1 MRFVP
6 LHVVTCYSLLQSG
19 LTTERIGHALSTND
33 YFAMGMSDIET
44 MAGVPPFAKL
54 MDKSKKPYLI
64 GEQFQVEGDTLCLY
78 VLNEQGYRNL
88 IKLNTLSQREN
99 LTIEIVSQ
107 YVSGLAAILET
118 VRGKFNELFVENYD
132 SSFNKYLLNISKPFK
147 DGFYLGIEVTSK
159 EGVKYANRVRKFAN
173 EFTYDCIAF
182 PRIMYE
188 KKDDRIILDV
198 VDAISNDIKLDHKAA
213 SGQDYFMTEDN
224 YAKIYSKVE
233 MDNTI
238 ELVKKSTFNFSQKRG
253 QILHY
258 PVENSENE
266 LRRICEEKLE
276 QLKLTDQKYKD
287 QLNHELETIFKMGY
301 ADYFLI
307 VMDYVSYAKTHDIL
321 VGPGRGSAA
330 GSLVSYL
337 LGISEV
343 NPLDY
348 DLQFERF
355 LNPYRQT
362 MPDIDVDF
370 MDNKR
375 DEMIQYLRDKY
386 GSNRVGIIATFQTIG
401 AKQSLRDVG
410 RIFEYSP
417 KMIDQLSK
425 RLTIKDLTLRESYK
439 KIPEFRQLVDSDK
452 YFLEIVALASKLEG
466 LPRQTGLHASG
477 VILNDQPL
485 EDCIPV
491 SASIDDN
498 YITQYEAEYLE
509 EQGLLKMDF
518 LALSN
523 LTIIYNCVKLI
534 NYRHG
539 LNLDPDKI
547 PYNEKEIFDLILSNK
562 VLGIFQIETQLM
574 RRLLKVLK
582 PSTFDDIAVLL
593 ALDRPGPMKY
603 ASSYARR
610 KEGKERFGY
619 LSDELKEILAPTYG
633 IIVYQEQINNIA
645 VKMAG
650 FTLGEA
656 DLFRRAVS
664 KKDKDKLAG
673 LKKQFVDGCLKK
685 GYTEKV
691 SEETFNDILKFAEYG
706 FNKSHSVVYAII
718 ACRMAWLKAHY
729 PLEFYVALLGGSSA
743 TSDTKFSEY
752 VLEMK
757 AFGIKMLP
765 PDINESEDNFVIK
778 DKSIL
783 YPLSGIK
790 GINSVLTEKILAL
803 RNEGKAFK
811 SFYDFFARLYLE
823 IIGTGMT
830 NSNMPQINSFTEKV
844 EILISSGSLDC
855 LYKSRQSMRKS
866 IPNGCMYGSS
876 LVGNEDQPPLD
887 PSMLQAPLMIEAE
900 DDAAENLNREHE
912 VLGVMLSDNPL
923 SLQKDKLEAKGV
935 INIADAKEEEKET
948 LVAGIIR
955 QKKVINTKKGEQMAF
970 IKIFDETDDL
980 EFTIFPRTFKE
991 CSSLLEKNG
1000 LIIAKIKKQIS
1011 QDEESFIAEE
1021 IKKLE
1026 DE

>member
-1 MRFVP
+1 MRFAP

-19 LTTERIGHALSTND
+19 LTMERIARAIKGNN

-44 MAGVPPFAKL
+44 MAGIPPFVK
-54 MDKSKKPYLI
+54 MMEKSSKPYLI
-64 GEQFQVEGDTLCLY
+64 GEEFNVDGDNLSLY
-78 VLNEQGYRNL
+78 VLNEEGYRNL
-88 IKLNTLSQREN
+88 IKLNSISQREN
-99 LTIEIVSQ
+99 LTIELLKEHA
-107 YVSGLAAILET
+107 SGLAAVLET
-118 VRGKFNELFVENYD
+118 VRGKFKDLFVENYD
-132 SSFNKYLLNISKPFK
+132 SSFNKYLLKLSEPFK
-147 DGFYLGIEVTSK
+147 DNFYLGIEVTSK

-173 EFTYDCIAF
+173 EFTYQCIAF
-182 PRIMYE
+182 PKVLYE
-188 KKDDRIILDV
+188 KKDDKIILDM
-198 VDAISNDIKLDHKAA
+198 VDAISNDIKLDHKVA
-213 SGQDYFMTEDN
+213 SGQDYFMSEDN

-253 QILHY
+253 KMLHY

-266 LRRICEEKLE
+266 LRRLCEEKLE
-276 QLKLTDQKYKD
+276 TLKLTEQKYKD

-307 VMDYVSYAKTHDIL
+307 VMDYVNYAKTHDIL

-337 LGISEV
+337 LGISMA

-348 DLQFERF
+348 GLQFERF

-370 MDNKR
+370 MDNRR
-375 DEMIQYLRDKY
+375 DDMIQYLRDKY
-386 GSNRVGIIATFQTIG
+386 GSNRVGVIVTFQTIG
-401 AKQSLRDVG
+401 ARQSLRDVG
-410 RIFEYSP
+410 RIFDYNTRY
-417 KMIDQLSK
+417 IDLLSK
-425 RLTIKDLTLRESYK
+425 KLTNKEFGLRESYK
-439 KIPEFRQLVDSDK
+439 KLPEFRALVDSDK
-452 YFLEIVALASKLEG
+452 FFLEIVALASKLEG
-466 LPRQTGLHASG
+466 LPRQSGLHASG
-477 VILNDQPL
+477 VIINDQPL
-485 EDCIPV
+485 EECIPV
-491 SASIDDN
+491 SESLN
-498 YITQYEAEYLE
+498 ESYITQYEAEYLE

-534 NYRHG
+534 NERHN
-539 LNLDPDKI
+539 LNLNCDEI
-547 PYNEKEIFDLILSNK
+547 PYDEKEIFDLILSNK

-582 PSTFDDIAVLL
+582 PSSFDDIAVLL

-603 ASSYARR
+603 ASTYAKR

-619 LSDELKEILAPTYG
+619 LSDDLKEILAPTYG

-685 GYTEKV
+685 GYTQKV

-729 PLEFYVALLGGSSA
+729 PLEFYVSLLGGSSA
-743 TSDTKFSEY
+743 TSDSKFSEY
-752 VLEMK
+752 VLEMNSL
-757 AFGIKMLP
+757 GIKMLP
-765 PDINESEDNFVIK
+765 PDINESTNTFIIK
-778 DKSIL
+778 DNNIL
-783 YPLSGIK
+783 FPLTGIK
-790 GINSVLTEKILAL
+790 EVNINMMEKINNE
-803 RNEGKAFK
+803 RNENGRFK
-811 SFYDFFARLYLE
+811 SFFDFISRMFNQF
-823 IIGTGMT
+823 T
-830 NSNMPQINSFTEKV
+830 NPPLTEQQLNSFDSKM
-844 EILISSGSLDC
+844 EILVSSGAFDD
-855 LYKSRQSMRKS
+855 LYPSRESMRRS
-866 IPNGCMYGSS
+866 ILKGRMYAQNLIVENGQLMLDSS
-876 LVGNEDQPPLD
+876 IIPPPVMAEEKDDPAFNLD
-887 PSMLQAPLMIEAE
+887 
-900 DDAAENLNREHE
+900 REFE

-923 SLQKDKLEAKGV
+923 TLKKEKLEAKGV
-935 INIADAKEEEKET
+935 MNIIDAKEETNEV
-948 LVAGIIR
+948 LVAGLIKNR
-955 QKKVINTKKGEQMAF
+955 KVINTKKGEQMAF
-970 IKIFDETDDL
+970 IKIFDETDEL
-980 EFTIFPRTFKE
+980 EFTVFPRTFKE
-991 CSSLLEKNG
+991 CSSLLEKNA
-1000 LIIAKIKKQIS
+1000 LIIARIKKQIS
-1011 QDEESFIAEE
+1011 QDEETFIAEE

>member
-1 MRFVP
+1 MRFAP
-6 LHVVTCYSLLQSG
+6 LHVITGYSLLQSG
-19 LTTERIGHALSTND
+19 LTMERISHALAAND
-33 YFAMGMSDIET
+33 YFAMGMSDHES
-44 MAGVPPFAKL
+44 MYGVPPFVKMMEKA
-54 MDKSKKPYLI
+54 KKPYLV
-64 GEQFQVEGDTLCLY
+64 GEEFIVGGDSLSLF
-78 VLNEQGYRNL
+78 VLDEDGYRNL
-88 IKLNTLSQREN
+88 IKLNSINQKEN
-99 LTIEIVSQ
+99 LTIETLKQ
-107 YVSGLAAILET
+107 YSKGLAAVLET

-132 SSFNKYLLNISKPFK
+132 SSFNKYLMQLSEPFG
-147 DGFYLGIEVTSK
+147 DEFYLGIEVTSK

-173 EFTYDCIAF
+173 EFTYKVIAF
-182 PRIMYE
+182 PRIRYE
-188 KKDDRIILDV
+188 KKDDKIILDMV
-198 VDAISNDIKLDHKAA
+198 EAISNDLKLKEKTG
-213 SGQDYFMTEDN
+213 SGQEYFMSEEN

-233 MDNTI
+233 MDMTI
-238 ELVKKSTFNFSQKRG
+238 ELVKKSSFSFEKKRG
-253 QILHY
+253 QMLHY
-258 PVENSENE
+258 PVSDSQAE
-266 LRRICEEKLE
+266 LRRLCEEKLVE
-276 QLKLTDQKYKD
+276 LKLDDQKYKD
-287 QLNHELETIFKMGY
+287 QLNHELETIFSMGY

-307 VMDYVSYAKTHDIL
+307 VQDYVNYAKTHDIL

-375 DEMIQYLRDKY
+375 DDMIQYLRDKY
-386 GSNRVGIIATFQTIG
+386 GSDHVGIIVTFQTIG

-410 RIFEYSP
+410 RIFDYSP
-417 KMIDQLSK
+417 RHIDFLSK
-425 RLTIKDLTLRESYK
+425 KLTNKDYGLRESYK
-439 KIPEFRQLVDSDK
+439 KLPEFRALVDSDK
-452 YFLEIVALASKLEG
+452 YYLEIVALASKIAG
-466 LPRQTGLHASG
+466 LPRQSGLHASG
-477 VILNDQPL
+477 VILNDKPL

-491 SASIDDN
+491 SASINDN

-603 ASSYARR
+603 ASDYARR

-619 LSDELKEILAPTYG
+619 LSEELKEILSPTYG

-673 LKKQFVDGCLKK
+673 LKKQFIDGCLKK
-685 GYTEKV
+685 GYTQKV

-729 PLEFYVALLGGSSA
+729 PLEFYVSLLGGSSA
-743 TSDTKFSEY
+743 TSDSKFSEY
-752 VLEMK
+752 VLEMNSL
-757 AFGIKMLP
+757 GIKMLP
-765 PDINESEDNFVIK
+765 PDINESINTFIIK
-778 DKSIL
+778 DNAIL
-783 YPLSGIK
+783 YPLTGIK
-790 GINSVLTEKILAL
+790 EINMNMMEKIAQD
-803 RNEGKAFK
+803 RKENGKYK
-811 SFYDFFARLYLE
+811 SFFDFISRMFSKL
-823 IIGTGMT
+823 T
-830 NSNMPQINSFTEKV
+830 NAPITEQQLNNFDSKI
-844 EILISSGSLDC
+844 EILVSSGAFDD
-855 LYKSRQSMRKS
+855 LYPSRESMRKS
-866 IPNGCMYGSS
+866 ILKGRMYAQNLIVENGQLMLDSS
-876 LVGNEDQPPLD
+876 IIPPPLMTEEKDD
-887 PSMLQAPLMIEAE
+887 PAY
-900 DDAAENLNREHE
+900 NLDREFE

-923 SLQKDKLEAKGV
+923 TLKKEKLQAKGV
-935 INIADAKEEEKET
+935 INIIDAKEEADEV
-948 LVAGIIR
+948 LVAGLIR

-970 IKIFDETDDL
+970 VKIFDETDDL
-980 EFTIFPRTFKE
+980 EFTIFPRTYKE
-991 CSSLLEKNG
+991 CASLLEKNA
-1000 LIIAKIKKQIS
+1000 LILARVKKQIG
-1011 QDEESFIAEE
+1011 QDEETFIAEE

>member
-1 MRFVP
+1 M
-6 LHVVTCYSLLQSG
+6 
-19 LTTERIGHALSTND
+19 ERIGHALSTND
-33 YFAMGMSDIET
+33 YFGMGMSDIET

-54 MDKSKKPYLI
+54 MVKNKKPYLI
-64 GEQFQVEGDTLCLY
+64 GEEFSIDGDKLSLY
-78 VLNEQGYRNL
+78 VLNEEGYRNL
-88 IKLNTLSQREN
+88 IKLNSISQREN
-99 LTIEIVSQ
+99 ITIDTLKQ
-107 YVSGLAAILET
+107 YSSGLAAILET

-132 SSFNKYLLNISKPFK
+132 SSFNKYLLKLSEPFK
-147 DGFYLGIEVTSK
+147 DDFYLGIEVTSK

-173 EFTYDCIAF
+173 EFTYQCIAF
-182 PRIMYE
+182 PKIMYE
-188 KKDDRIILDV
+188 KKDDKIILDM
-198 VDAISNDIKLDHKAA
+198 VDAISNDIKLDHKTA

-224 YAKIYSKVE
+224 YTKIYSKVE

-307 VMDYVSYAKTHDIL
+307 VMDYVNYAKTHDIL

-386 GSNRVGIIATFQTIG
+386 GSNRVGVIATFQTIG
-401 AKQSLRDVG
+401 ARQSLRDVG
-410 RIFEYSP
+410 RIFNYSTRH
-417 KMIDQLSK
+417 IDFLSK
-425 RLTIKDLTLRESYK
+425 KLTNKEYGLRESYK
-439 KIPEFRQLVDSDK
+439 KLPEFRALVDSDK
-452 YFLEIVALASKLEG
+452 YYLEIVALASKLEG
-466 LPRQTGLHASG
+466 LPRQSGLHASG
-477 VILNDQPL
+477 VILNDKPL

-534 NYRHG
+534 NYKHN
-539 LNLDPDKI
+539 LNLKCDEI
-547 PYNEKEIFDLILSNK
+547 PYDSKEIFDLILSNK

-603 ASSYARR
+603 ASTYARR

-685 GYTEKV
+685 GYSQQV

-718 ACRMAWLKAHY
+718 ACRMAWLKARY
-729 PLEFYVALLGGSSA
+729 PLEFYVSLLGGSSA
-743 TSDTKFSEY
+743 TSDSKFSEY
-752 VLEMK
+752 VLEMNSL
-757 AFGIKMLP
+757 GIKMLP
-765 PDINESEDNFVIK
+765 PDINESINTFIIRDNA
-778 DKSIL
+778 IL
-783 YPLSGIK
+783 YPLTGIK
-790 GINSVLTEKILAL
+790 EINMNMVEKIMAD
-803 RNEGKAFK
+803 RSENGNFK
-811 SFYDFFARLYLE
+811 SFYDFFARMFCPL
-823 IIGTGMT
+823 IGNPVRVGDVSLQT
-830 NSNMPQINSFTEKV
+830 IESFKSKM
-844 EILISSGSLDC
+844 EILVSSGAFDD
-855 LYKSRQSMRKS
+855 LYPSRQTMRKS
-866 IPNGCMYGSS
+866 IQPGVTYGFNFVNENGQGKLDS
-876 LVGNEDQPPLD
+876 LFNKPPMMFEEKDDPAFNLD
-887 PSMLQAPLMIEAE
+887 
-900 DDAAENLNREHE
+900 REFD

-923 SLQKDKLEAKGV
+923 ALRKDRLEAKGV
-935 INIADAKEEEKET
+935 INIIDAKEETNEV
-948 LVAGIIR
+948 LVAGLIKN
-955 QKKVINTKKGEQMAF
+955 KKVINTKKGEQMAF
-970 IKIFDETDDL
+970 IKIFDETDEL
-980 EFTIFPRTFKE
+980 EFTVFPRTYKE
-991 CSSLLEKNG
+991 CASLIEKNA
-1000 LIIAKIKKQIS
+1000 LIIAKVKKQVV
-1011 QDEESFIAEE
+1011 QDEETFIAEE

>member
-1 MRFVP
+1 MRFAP
-6 LHVVTCYSLLQSG
+6 LHVITGYSLLQSG
-19 LTTERIGHALSTND
+19 LTMERISHALTAND
-33 YFAMGMSDIET
+33 YFAMGMSDHES
-44 MAGVPPFAKL
+44 MYGVPPFVK
-54 MDKSKKPYLI
+54 MMEKVKKPYLV
-64 GEQFQVEGDTLCLY
+64 GEEFIVDGDSLSLY
-78 VLNEQGYRNL
+78 VLDEDGYRNL
-88 IKLNTLSQREN
+88 IKLNSLNQKEN
-99 LTIEIVSQ
+99 LTIEILKEHSK
-107 YVSGLAAILET
+107 GLAAVLET

-132 SSFNKYLLNISKPFK
+132 SSFNKYLMQLSESF
-147 DGFYLGIEVTSK
+147 GEEFYLGIEVTSK

-173 EFTYDCIAF
+173 EFTYKVIAF
-182 PRIMYE
+182 PRIRYE
-188 KKDDRIILDV
+188 KKDDKIILDMV
-198 VDAISNDIKLDHKAA
+198 EAISNDLKLKEKTG
-213 SGQDYFMTEDN
+213 SGQEYFMSEEN

-233 MDNTI
+233 MDATI
-238 ELVKKSTFNFSQKRG
+238 ELVKKSSFSFEKKRG
-253 QILHY
+253 QMLHY
-258 PVENSENE
+258 PVNDSQVE
-266 LRRICEEKLE
+266 LRRLCEEKLVE
-276 QLKLTDQKYKD
+276 LKLDDQKYKD
-287 QLNHELETIFKMGY
+287 QLNHELETIFSMGY

-307 VMDYVSYAKTHDIL
+307 VQDYVNYAKTHDIL

-386 GSNRVGIIATFQTIG
+386 GSDHVGIIVTFQTIG

-410 RIFEYSP
+410 RIFDYSP
-417 KMIDQLSK
+417 RHIDFLSK
-425 RLTIKDLTLRESYK
+425 KLTNKDYGLRESYK
-439 KIPEFRQLVDSDK
+439 KLPEFRALVDSDK
-452 YFLEIVALASKLEG
+452 YYLEIVALASKIEG
-466 LPRQTGLHASG
+466 LPRQSGLHASG
-477 VILNDQPL
+477 VILNDKPL

-491 SASIDDN
+491 SASINDN

-534 NYRHG
+534 NARHN
-539 LNLDPDKI
+539 LNLNCDEI
-547 PYNEKEIFDLILSNK
+547 PYNEKEIFDLIPSNK

-582 PSTFDDIAVLL
+582 PSTFDDVAVLL

-603 ASSYARR
+603 ASTYARR

-619 LSDELKEILAPTYG
+619 LSEDLKEILAPTYG

-664 KKDKDKLAG
+664 KKDKDKLTG
-673 LKKQFVDGCLKK
+673 LKKQFVDGSLKK
-685 GYTEKV
+685 GYSQQV
-691 SEETFNDILKFAEYG
+691 SEEVFNDILKFAEYG

-729 PLEFYVALLGGSSA
+729 PLEFYVSLLGGSFA
-743 TSDTKFSEY
+743 TSDSKFSEY
-752 VLEMK
+752 VMEMNSL
-757 AFGIKMLP
+757 GIKMLP
-765 PDINESEDNFVIK
+765 PDINESTNNFIIK
-778 DKSIL
+778 DNSIL
-783 YPLSGIK
+783 FPLTGIK
-790 GINSVLTEKILAL
+790 EINMITYEKISEE
-803 RNEGKAFK
+803 RKENGKFK
-811 SFYDFFARLYLE
+811 SFFDFISRMFTKL
-823 IIGTGMT
+823 T
-830 NSNMPQINSFTEKV
+830 NNPITEQQLNSFDSRM
-844 EILISSGSLDC
+844 EILVSSGAFDD
-855 LYKSRQSMRKS
+855 LYPSRESMRRS
-866 IPNGCMYGSS
+866 ILKGRMYAQNLIVENGQLMLDSS
-876 LVGNEDQPPLD
+876 IIPPPMMSEEKDDPAFNLD
-887 PSMLQAPLMIEAE
+887 
-900 DDAAENLNREHE
+900 REFE

-923 SLQKDKLEAKGV
+923 SLKRNRLEAKGV
-935 INIADAKEEEKET
+935 INILDAKEHDDEV
-948 LVAGIIR
+948 LIAGLIK

-970 IKIFDETDDL
+970 IKIFDETDEI

-991 CSSLLEKNG
+991 CAPLLEKNG
-1000 LIIAKIKKQIS
+1000 LILSRIKKQIN
-1011 QDEESFIAEE
+1011 QDEETFIAEE

>member
-6 LHVVTCYSLLQSG
+6 LHVITCYSLLQSG
-19 LTTERIGHALSTND
+19 LTMERIGHALSTND
-33 YFAMGMSDIET
+33 YFAMGMSDHET
-44 MAGVPPFAKL
+44 MAGVPPFVK
-54 MDKSKKPYLI
+54 MMNKNKKPYII
-64 GEQFQVEGDTLCLY
+64 GEEFIVDGDSLSLY
-78 VLNEQGYRNL
+78 VLNEEGYRNL
-88 IKLNTLSQREN
+88 IKLNSISQREN
-99 LTIEIVSQ
+99 LTIETLKEHS
-107 YVSGLAAILET
+107 SGLAAVLET
-118 VRGKFNELFVENYD
+118 VRGKFKDLFVENYD
-132 SSFNKYLLNISKPFK
+132 SSFNKYLLNLSEPFK
-147 DGFYLGIEVTSK
+147 DEFHLGIEVTSK

-173 EFTYDCIAF
+173 EFTYKCIAF
-182 PRIMYE
+182 PKVMYE
-188 KKDDRIILDV
+188 KKDDKIILDM
-198 VDAISNDIKLDHKAA
+198 VDAISNDLKLDHKVA
-213 SGQDYFMTEDN
+213 SGQDYFMSEDN

-233 MDNTI
+233 MDATI

-258 PVENSENE
+258 PVEDSEKE
-266 LRRICEEKLE
+266 LRRICEDKLKE
-276 QLKLTDQKYKD
+276 LNLTDEKYIN
-287 QLNHELETIFKMGY
+287 QLNHELEVIFKMGY

-307 VMDYVSYAKTHDIL
+307 VMDYVNYAKTHDIL

-337 LGISEV
+337 LNISEV
-343 NPLDY
+343 NPMDY

-370 MDNKR
+370 MDNRR
-375 DEMIQYLRDKY
+375 DDMIQYLRDKY
-386 GSNRVGIIATFQTIG
+386 GANRVGVIATFQTIG
-401 AKQSLRDVG
+401 ARQALRDVG
-410 RIFEYSP
+410 RIFNYSTRH
-417 KMIDQLSK
+417 IDFLSK
-425 RLTIKDLTLRESYK
+425 KLTNKEYGLRESYK
-439 KIPEFRQLVDSDK
+439 KLPEFRALVDSDK
-452 YFLEIVALASKLEG
+452 YYLEIVALASKLEG

-477 VILNDQPL
+477 VILNDKPL

-603 ASSYARR
+603 ASDYARR

-619 LSDELKEILAPTYG
+619 LSDELKEILSPTYG

-673 LKKQFVDGCLKK
+673 LKKQFIDGCLKK
-685 GYTEKV
+685 GYTQKV

-729 PLEFYVALLGGSSA
+729 PLEFYVSLLGGSSA
-743 TSDTKFSEY
+743 TSDSKFSEY
-752 VLEMK
+752 VLEMNSL
-757 AFGIKMLP
+757 GIKMLP
-765 PDINESEDNFVIK
+765 PDINESINTFIIK
-778 DKSIL
+778 DNAIL
-783 YPLSGIK
+783 YPLTGIK
-790 GINSVLTEKILAL
+790 EINMNMMEKIAED
-803 RNEGKAFK
+803 RKENGKYK
-811 SFYDFFARLYLE
+811 SFFDFISRMFSKL
-823 IIGTGMT
+823 T
-830 NSNMPQINSFTEKV
+830 NAPITEQQLNNFDSKI
-844 EILISSGSLDC
+844 EILVSSGAFDD
-855 LYKSRQSMRKS
+855 LYPSRESMRKS
-866 IPNGCMYGSS
+866 ILKGRMYAQNLIVENGQLMLDSS
-876 LVGNEDQPPLD
+876 IIPPPLMTEEKDD
-887 PSMLQAPLMIEAE
+887 PAY
-900 DDAAENLNREHE
+900 NLDREFE

-923 SLQKDKLEAKGV
+923 TLKKEKLQAKGV
-935 INIADAKEEEKET
+935 INIIDAKEETDEV

-970 IKIFDETDDL
+970 VKIFDETDDL
-980 EFTIFPRTFKE
+980 EFTIFPRTYKE
-991 CSSLLEKNG
+991 CASLLEKNA
-1000 LIIAKIKKQIS
+1000 LILARVKKQTG
-1011 QDEESFIAEE
+1011 QDEETFIAEE

>member
-1 MRFVP
+1 MRFAP
-6 LHVVTCYSLLQSG
+6 LHIVTCYSLLQSG
-19 LTTERIGHALSTND
+19 LTMERIARAIKGNN

-44 MAGVPPFAKL
+44 MAGIPPFVK
-54 MDKSKKPYLI
+54 MMEKSSKPYLI
-64 GEQFQVEGDTLCLY
+64 GEEFNVDGDNLSLY
-78 VLNEQGYRNL
+78 VLNEEGYRNL
-88 IKLNTLSQREN
+88 IKLNSISQREN
-99 LTIEIVSQ
+99 LTIELLKEHA
-107 YVSGLAAILET
+107 SGLAAVLET
-118 VRGKFNELFVENYD
+118 VRGKFKDLFVENYD
-132 SSFNKYLLNISKPFK
+132 SSFNKYLLKLSEPFK
-147 DGFYLGIEVTSK
+147 DNFYLGIEVTSK

-173 EFTYDCIAF
+173 EFTYQCIAF
-182 PRIMYE
+182 PKVLYE
-188 KKDDRIILDV
+188 KKDDKIILDM
-198 VDAISNDIKLDHKAA
+198 VDAISNDIKLDHKVA
-213 SGQDYFMTEDN
+213 SGQDYFMSEDN

-253 QILHY
+253 KMLHY

-266 LRRICEEKLE
+266 LRRLCEEKLE
-276 QLKLTDQKYKD
+276 TLKLTEQKYKD

-307 VMDYVSYAKTHDIL
+307 VMDYVNYAKTHDIL

-337 LGISEV
+337 LGISMA

-348 DLQFERF
+348 GLQFERF

-370 MDNKR
+370 MDNRR
-375 DEMIQYLRDKY
+375 DDMIQYLRDKY
-386 GSNRVGIIATFQTIG
+386 GSNRVGVIVTFQTIG
-401 AKQSLRDVG
+401 ARQSLRDVG
-410 RIFEYSP
+410 RIFDYNTRY
-417 KMIDQLSK
+417 IDLLSK
-425 RLTIKDLTLRESYK
+425 KLTNKEFGLRESYK
-439 KIPEFRQLVDSDK
+439 KLPEFRALVDSDK
-452 YFLEIVALASKLEG
+452 FFLEIVALASKLEG
-466 LPRQTGLHASG
+466 LPRQSGLHASG
-477 VILNDQPL
+477 VIINDQPL
-485 EDCIPV
+485 EECIPV
-491 SASIDDN
+491 SESLN
-498 YITQYEAEYLE
+498 ESYITQYEAEYLE

-534 NYRHG
+534 NERHN
-539 LNLDPDKI
+539 LNLNCDEI
-547 PYNEKEIFDLILSNK
+547 PYDEKEIFDLILSNK

-582 PSTFDDIAVLL
+582 PSSFDDIAVLL

-603 ASSYARR
+603 ASTYAKR

-619 LSDELKEILAPTYG
+619 LSDDLKEILAPTYG

-685 GYTEKV
+685 GYTQKV

-729 PLEFYVALLGGSSA
+729 PLEFYVSLLGGSSA
-743 TSDTKFSEY
+743 TSDSKFSEY
-752 VLEMK
+752 VLEMNSL
-757 AFGIKMLP
+757 GIKMLP
-765 PDINESEDNFVIK
+765 PDINESTNTFIIK
-778 DKSIL
+778 DNNIL
-783 YPLSGIK
+783 FPLTGIK
-790 GINSVLTEKILAL
+790 EVNINMMEKINNE
-803 RNEGKAFK
+803 RNENGRFK
-811 SFYDFFARLYLE
+811 SFFDFISRMFNQF
-823 IIGTGMT
+823 T
-830 NSNMPQINSFTEKV
+830 NPPLTEQQLNSFDSKM
-844 EILISSGSLDC
+844 EILVSSGAFDD
-855 LYKSRQSMRKS
+855 LYPSRESMRRS
-866 IPNGCMYGSS
+866 ILKGRMYAQNLIVENGQLMLDSS
-876 LVGNEDQPPLD
+876 IIPPPVMAEEKDDPAFNLD
-887 PSMLQAPLMIEAE
+887 
-900 DDAAENLNREHE
+900 REFE

-923 SLQKDKLEAKGV
+923 TLKKEKLEAKGV
-935 INIADAKEEEKET
+935 MNIIDAKEETNEV
-948 LVAGIIR
+948 LVAGLIKNR
-955 QKKVINTKKGEQMAF
+955 KVINTKKGEQMAF
-970 IKIFDETDDL
+970 IKIFDETDEL
-980 EFTIFPRTFKE
+980 EFTVFPRTFKE
-991 CSSLLEKNG
+991 CSSLLEKNA
-1000 LIIAKIKKQIS
+1000 LIIARIKKQIS
-1011 QDEESFIAEE
+1011 QDEETFIAEE